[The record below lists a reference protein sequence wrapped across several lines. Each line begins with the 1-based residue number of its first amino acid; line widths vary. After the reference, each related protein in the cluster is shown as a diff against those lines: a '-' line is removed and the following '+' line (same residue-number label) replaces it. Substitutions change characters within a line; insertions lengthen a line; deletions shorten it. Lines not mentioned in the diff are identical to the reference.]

1 MLFAIFMAG
10 PVFASLT
17 MSFTDFTSR
26 DLRNPLAIN
35 LVGLENYTR
44 LLSDDRF
51 LRSAFN
57 TLYFVVVGIPLT
69 MGSPWPWRW
78 PSTPA
83 SSGSGPSSGSAST
96 PRW

>member
-1 MLFAIFMAG
+1 
-10 PVFASLT
+10 

-57 TLYFVVVGIPLT
+57 TPT
-69 MGSPWPWRW
+69 SW
-78 PSTPA
+78 S
-83 SSGSGPSSGSAST
+83 SAS
-96 PRW
+96 P